1 MGFDKAKIKQIM
13 QLMLLAGAI
22 VLCVL
27 HSDTIIEKIIFAA
40 KILSTFIAGL
50 AVAFVFNIPMAF
62 FERKFFGKA
71 KNPKL
76 KSVARTFSFITAL
89 LAILA
94 VIAIVSVA
102 VVPQLIRT
110 ITDLANHM
118 PQYLNKTINRL
129 QWQFYKYPWITDYL
143 QSIDF
148 QRIDWASLAQKLVEF
163 FSSGFG
169 NVVTNTFS
177 IAGRVVGGFVNAI
190 VATIF
195 GIYILFQ
202 KEKLIRQIKMILH
215 AYMPIRGYLW
225 IRKTT
230 RLLHKNFKNFITGQ
244 CLEACIIFVLFIVV
258 LSILRTPYALLI
270 SVLIAFMSLIPIVG
284 AVVGAVASA
293 LLILMVS
300 PIKMI
305 IFLIAYMV
313 IQQIETNLIYPRVVG
328 GTVGL
333 PAIWVLAAVTIGSS
347 LMGVLGML
355 TFIPLFA
362 TIYSLLR
369 DDVYAKNRQKRTQIK

>member
-1 MGFDKAKIKQIM
+1 MGFDKIKIKQIM
-13 QLMLLAGAI
+13 QLMVLAGVI

-27 HSDTIIEKIIFAA
+27 HSSTIIKQAIFAV
-40 KILSTFIAGL
+40 KILSTFVAGL
-50 AVAFVFNIPMAF
+50 AVAFVFNIPMSF
-62 FERKFFGKA
+62 FERNVFSKVKH
-71 KNPKL
+71 PKL
-76 KSVARTFSFITAL
+76 KSKARAFSFITAL

-94 VIAIVSVA
+94 VIAVVSVA
-102 VVPQLIRT
+102 VVPQLVRT
-110 ITDLANHM
+110 ITDLANQM
-118 PQYLNKTINRL
+118 PQHLNKTINKL

-177 IAGRVVGGFVNAI
+177 IAGKVVGGVVNAI
-190 VATIF
+190 VAIIF

-215 AYMPIRGYLW
+215 AYLPIRGYLW

-244 CLEACIIFVLFIVV
+244 CLEACIIFGLFIIT
-258 LSILRTPYALLI
+258 LSILGTPYALLI

-284 AVVGAVASA
+284 AVVGAVASSF
-293 LLILMVS
+293 LILMVS
-300 PIKMI
+300 PIKMVV
-305 IFLIAYMV
+305 FLIAYMV
-313 IQQIETNLIYPRVVG
+313 IQQIETNLIYPKVVG

-347 LMGVLGML
+347 LMGVVGML

-369 DDVYAKNRQKRTQIK
+369 DDVYAKNKQKRTQIR